1 MIFDDDAP
9 ESAETPEPSEEATE
23 EEAAEETTE
32 ETTEE
37 TVDEAEASEDEAG
50 EEPAAEEA
58 AEESG
63 EETAEESGEE
73 SAEES
78 SEETAEESSEET
90 AEDSG
95 EETAEESSEET
106 AEESSEETAEESGE
120 ETAEESSEETA
131 EESGEESAEESSEE
145 TAEEGSEL
153 TLGESAPEEEEP
165 RRPRQPVLIRGKID
179 RHGVAIGTG
188 RRKTSV
194 ARVRIIDGDGAMT
207 INGRVLD
214 DYFQIERDRL
224 LIEAPLKATEMYGSV
239 DVWVRVNGGGLTGQA
254 GAIVLG
260 IARALQAKNPDL
272 HEALSDGGYLTRDGR
287 MVERKKYGYKKAR
300 KSFQFSKR

>member
-23 EEAAEETTE
+23 EEAAE

-106 AEESSEETAEESGE
+106 AEESGE
-120 ETAEESSEETA
+120 ET
-131 EESGEESAEESSEE
+131 AEESSEE